1 MDEGEEDVKGESW
14 DDRLPPVKVRCEDWG
29 EDRKFSLMDI
39 GLEVPVE

>member
-29 EDRKFSLMDI
+29 DRKFSLMDI